1 MLESP
6 TFFNEA
12 TSRWREDIQATL
24 TYLDRKC
31 HVKTS
36 FPCLITINPGR
47 GWTLAELKRI
57 AQAVIYFESAL
68 EMLMPHYLGALDC
81 MRLWHDNPRL
91 ANLSRSRAIAHV
103 GNTSTISEFADLTQ
117 SVGNREDHFFFV
129 FDIERSTENLELRY
143 TGAATA
149 TEAIGCIE
157 SALSFVSGCM
167 SNRPLTQFPPTPV
180 GLLQFMSG
188 IREREDG
195 PSSGASQ
202 NGSKTGRGESN

>member
-12 TSRWREDIQATL
+12 TSRWREDIQATW

-68 EMLMPHYLGALDC
+68 EILMPHYLGALDC
-81 MRLWHDNPRL
+81 KRLWRDNPRL
-91 ANLSRSRAIAHV
+91 ANLSRSRAIAHIAS
-103 GNTSTISEFADLTQ
+103 TSTISEFAELTQ
-117 SVGNREDHFFFV
+117 SARESEDHFFSV
-129 FDIERSTENLELRY
+129 FEIERSTENLELLY
-143 TGAATA
+143 PGAATA

-157 SALSFVSGCM
+157 SALSFVRGCV
-167 SNRPLTQFPPTPV
+167 SNRPLTQFPPTQV
-180 GLLQFMSG
+180 GLFQFMSG

-195 PSSGASQ
+195 PSSGPSQ
-202 NGSKTGRGESN
+202 NESNRRRRV